1 MPITLMKKDFTD
13 REPLRQRQRYIDGD
27 RRKIGRIA
35 PNDAEKE
42 IGRIAANDDERRK
55 KRRII
60 LSVAADLRENLS
72 DKRFD
77 HTERVRETASKLA
90 DRYGEDIEKAE
101 LASLFHDM
109 YREISEDELEALID
123 EYHLDKC
130 RYSGNIE
137 LAHGKIA
144 AAAMRV
150 KYGIED
156 ADTINAVSFHTTGR
170 AGMSPL
176 EKIIFIADATEPS
189 RNYPGAETLR
199 ETLKKDLNRACML
212 ALKNTIKFLNE
223 KKIHV
228 DRDTLEAEK
237 YFTELLR
244 ENG

>member
-1 MPITLMKKDFTD
+1 MPITLMKKDFTGK
-13 REPLRQRQRYIDGD
+13 EPLRHRQ
-27 RRKIGRIA
+27 
-35 PNDAEKE
+35 
-42 IGRIAANDDERRK
+42 
-55 KRRII
+55 II
-60 LSVAADLRENLS
+60 LSVAAELKENLS
-72 DKRFD
+72 EKRFG
-77 HTERVRETASKLA
+77 HTERVRETASELA

-109 YREISEDELEALID
+109 YREISEDELEARID

-150 KYGIED
+150 KYRIED

-170 AGMSPL
+170 AGMSLL
-176 EKIIFIADATEPS
+176 EKIIFIADATEPL
-189 RNYPGAETLR
+189 RNYPGVENLR

-212 ALKNTIKFLNE
+212 ALRNTIKFLNE
-223 KKIHV
+223 KKIRI